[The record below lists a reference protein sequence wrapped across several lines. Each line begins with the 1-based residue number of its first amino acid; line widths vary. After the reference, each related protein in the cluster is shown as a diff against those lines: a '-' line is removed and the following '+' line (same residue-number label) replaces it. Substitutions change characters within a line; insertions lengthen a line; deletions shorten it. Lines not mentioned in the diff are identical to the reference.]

1 MSHHKKE
8 FKKVEREFQE
18 AKKLVFSS
26 VLTAEEIQ
34 EILSEHQINYRNNI
48 FTPMITLWA
57 FLTEVLNIKG
67 AVAR

>member
-48 FTPMITLWA
+48 FTPMVTLWA

>member
-8 FKKVEREFQE
+8 FRKVEREFQE